1 MRVILINPW
10 NQTISDTEYS
20 STWTDF
26 YRLLSGPTAQGLPD
40 AKVSCTDITSLVET
54 KDHQLVVDDVGYV
67 NGEPQAY
74 FRMDGRTFAGRGVV
88 IASDDCG
95 DTAEPQ
101 LSADEIAGMVSFL
114 PTGVEVMPERAVVTS
129 FDTLEELLTFLHDRR
144 GGMAQE
150 RCHIVAMPVSP
161 QAWG

>member
-10 NQTISDTEYS
+10 NQTVSDTEYS
-20 STWTDF
+20 GTWTDF
-26 YRLLSGPTAQGLPD
+26 YRLLSGPTAEGLPD
-40 AKVSCTDITSLVET
+40 AKVSCMDITTLVEAR
-54 KDHQLVVDDVGYV
+54 DHQLVVDDVGYV

-74 FRMDGRTFAGRGVV
+74 FRMDGRTFAGRGIV
-88 IASDDCG
+88 IASDDSG

-101 LSADEIAGMVSFL
+101 LTAAEIAGMVTFL

-129 FDTLEELLTFLHDRR
+129 FDTFDELLTFLDDNR

-150 RCHIVAMPVSP
+150 SNNVGM
-161 QAWG
+161 